1 MINRIMFN
9 SNMYIILYYFV
20 MNCWK
25 MIVYYDVKKMIYLE
39 FIEDFFVFYIYQLIG
54 EVKIGSGG
62 KLGEVVIKIV
72 NEVGVDMIV
81 CGSWGYGKF

>member
-1 MINRIMFN
+1 
-9 SNMYIILYYFV
+9 